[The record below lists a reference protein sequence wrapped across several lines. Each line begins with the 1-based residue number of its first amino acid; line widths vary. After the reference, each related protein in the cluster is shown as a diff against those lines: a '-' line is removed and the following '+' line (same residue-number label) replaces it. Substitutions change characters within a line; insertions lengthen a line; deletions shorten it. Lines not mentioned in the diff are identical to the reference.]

1 MQPLIVLPGALRVAL
16 VIAAVAVA
24 VLIIHLL
31 TGSQRFEKR
40 PGALTII
47 CLVILC
53 LGFAALFALS
63 HGSPDPREIE
73 GFEPFEASDTGS
85 AAALVSDALGMEYS
99 DGESAGRAEVC
110 AMELRYEGGK
120 FVSLTLTARFTGL
133 NPVENG
139 ETAVW
144 MRDISVDAAGSV
156 SRGERAADNGA
167 AGVDSEELV
176 SALEGLGI
184 ASGTQSVT
192 LKESGGEFTLEIS
205 PAAAP
210 AEG

>member
-40 PGALTII
+40 PGALTVI

-85 AAALVSDALGMEYS
+85 AAALVSTALGMEYS

-133 NPVENG
+133 NPDENG

-144 MRDISVDAAGSV
+144 MRDISVDADGSV

-167 AGVDSEELV
+167 AGVDSGSSSPPSRGSE
-176 SALEGLGI
+176 SAP
-184 ASGTQSVT
+184 AR
-192 LKESGGEFTLEIS
+192 S
-205 PAAAP
+205 PSRSKRAAASSRSR
-210 AEG
+210 

>member
-73 GFEPFEASDTGS
+73 GFEPFETSDTGS

-110 AMELRYEGGK
+110 AMELRYEGDK

-133 NPVENG
+133 NPDENG

-144 MRDISVDAAGSV
+144 MRDISVDADGSV

>member
-85 AAALVSDALGMEYS
+85 AAA
-99 DGESAGRAEVC
+99 
-110 AMELRYEGGK
+110 
-120 FVSLTLTARFTGL
+120 
-133 NPVENG
+133 
-139 ETAVW
+139 
-144 MRDISVDAAGSV
+144 
-156 SRGERAADNGA
+156 
-167 AGVDSEELV
+167 
-176 SALEGLGI
+176 
-184 ASGTQSVT
+184 
-192 LKESGGEFTLEIS
+192 
-205 PAAAP
+205 P

>member
-40 PGALTII
+40 PGALTVI

-85 AAALVSDALGMEYS
+85 AAALVSD
-99 DGESAGRAEVC
+99 RARHGI
-110 AMELRYEGGK
+110 LRRRERR
-120 FVSLTLTARFTGL
+120 ARRGL
-133 NPVENG
+133 
-139 ETAVW
+139 
-144 MRDISVDAAGSV
+144 RH
-156 SRGERAADNGA
+156 GA
-167 AGVDSEELV
+167 PL
-176 SALEGLGI
+176 
-184 ASGTQSVT
+184 
-192 LKESGGEFTLEIS
+192 
-205 PAAAP
+205 
-210 AEG
+210 

>member
-40 PGALTII
+40 PGALTVI

-73 GFEPFEASDTGS
+73 GFEPFEDTDTES

-120 FVSLTLTARFTGL
+120 FASLTLTARFTGL
-133 NPVENG
+133 NPDENG

-144 MRDISVDAAGSV
+144 MREISVDAAGSV
-156 SRGERAADNGA
+156 SRGERATDNGA

-192 LKESGGEFTLEIS
+192 LKESGGEFTLEVN
-205 PAAAP
+205 PAAP